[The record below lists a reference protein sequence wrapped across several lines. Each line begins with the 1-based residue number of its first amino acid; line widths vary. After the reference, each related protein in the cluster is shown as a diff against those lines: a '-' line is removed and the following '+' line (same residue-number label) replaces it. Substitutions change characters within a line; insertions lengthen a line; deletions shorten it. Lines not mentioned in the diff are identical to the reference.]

1 LPQSIDKD
9 KLIKSEFMATE
20 SKRICPTCGTRVKED
35 AERCLVCGSNLGDAR
50 KDAQVVS
57 GGRMPEITLGLPAAI
72 GLVVLFLA
80 VGAVMVYLA
89 LSQTGAMSSTTTT
102 PTLTQTV
109 TVTPTTTPEPPTATP
124 SPIPSPTPLTYIV
137 SANDTCL
144 AIAVRFEVSIK
155 SIVLLNSIPASCDT
169 LYEGQVLLIPQPTP
183 TATSF
188 PTATLSG
195 IEATQAACDKV
206 SYEVGEGDTLGSIS
220 LNYDVPEDAIKSY
233 NGMVSNTVYEGLT
246 LIIPLC
252 ERAAT
257 PGPSPTPTPPPPY
270 PAPNLLLPADGAVFS
285 LNDNQV
291 TLQWSSVGLIN
302 TNEAYQVTVID
313 LTEGTGRKQVG
324 YVTDTKFIVPGS
336 FRANVDAPHIYR
348 WTISTVRQ
356 VDVDENGQPIW
367 VVAGSESE
375 ARVFTWIGQASA
387 ATPTP

>member
-1 LPQSIDKD
+1 MSDL
-9 KLIKSEFMATE
+9 MAQANN
-20 SKRICPTCGTRVKED
+20 KICPTCGTRVKQD
-35 AERCLVCGSNLGDAR
+35 AERCLVCGGGLSGA
-50 KDAQVVS
+50 KTDAQVVS
-57 GGRMPEITLGLPAAI
+57 GGRMPEITVGLPAAI

-80 VGAVMVYLA
+80 IGAGMVYLA
-89 LSQTGAMSSTTTT
+89 LQQSGAMVDTTTT
-102 PTLTQTV
+102 PTLTETV
-109 TVTPTTTPEPPTATP
+109 TTTPTATEAPPTATP
-124 SPIPSPTPLTYIV
+124 SPMPSPTPLTYV
-137 SANDTCL
+137 VAPNDTCL

-155 SIVLLNSIPASCDT
+155 SIVLLNNIPAACDT
-169 LYEGQVLLIPQPTP
+169 LFEGQELLIPHPTP

-206 SYEVGEGDTLGSIS
+206 NYEVGEGDTLSSIS
-220 LNYDVPEDAIKSY
+220 LNYNVPEEAIKSY

-270 PAPNLLLPADGAVFS
+270 PAPNLLLPPDGGVFS
-285 LNDNQV
+285 LSDNQV

-302 TNEAYQVTVID
+302 ANEAYMVTVTD
-313 LTEGTGRKQVG
+313 LTEGTGRKLVG

-336 FRANVDAPHIYR
+336 FRANADSPHIYR

-356 VDVDENGQPIW
+356 VDVDQNGNPIW
-367 VVAGSESE
+367 EAAGSESA
-375 ARVFTWIGQASA
+375 ARVFTWTGEATAES
-387 ATPTP
+387 TPTP

>member
-1 LPQSIDKD
+1 
-9 KLIKSEFMATE
+9 MANE
-20 SKRICPTCGTRVKED
+20 NKKICPTCGTRVKED
-35 AERCLVCGSNLGDAR
+35 AERCLVCGGSLSGT
-50 KDAQVVS
+50 KSDAQVVS
-57 GGRMPEITLGLPAAI
+57 GGRMPEITLGLPIAI

-80 VGAVMVYLA
+80 VGAGMVYLA
-89 LSQTGAMSSTTTT
+89 LSQTGAMVDTTIT
-102 PTLTQTV
+102 PTLTETV
-109 TVTPTTTPEPPTATP
+109 TVTPTSTPEPPTPTP
-124 SPIPSPTPLTYIV
+124 SPMPSPTPLTYVV
-137 SANDTCL
+137 SANDSCL
-144 AIAVRFEVSIK
+144 AIAARFEVSIK
-155 SIVLLNSIPASCDT
+155 SIVLANNIPASCDT
-169 LYEGQVLLIPQPTP
+169 LFEGQELKIPHPTP

-206 SYEVGEGDTLGSIS
+206 SYEVGEGDTLSSIS
-220 LNYDVPEDAIKSY
+220 LNYNVDEDSIKSY

-285 LNDNQV
+285 LSDNQV

-302 TNEAYQVTVID
+302 TNEAYRITVMD
-313 LTEGTGRKQVG
+313 LTQGTGRKLVD

-336 FRANVDAPHIYR
+336 FRASDDSPHIYR

-356 VDVDENGQPIW
+356 VDVDENGNSIW
-367 VVAGSESE
+367 EDAGSVSE
-375 ARVFTWIGQASA
+375 ARVFTWTGRAASA
-387 ATPTP
+387 PTPTP

>member
-1 LPQSIDKD
+1 
-9 KLIKSEFMATE
+9 
-20 SKRICPTCGTRVKED
+20 
-35 AERCLVCGSNLGDAR
+35 
-50 KDAQVVS
+50 
-57 GGRMPEITLGLPAAI
+57 
-72 GLVVLFLA
+72 
-80 VGAVMVYLA
+80 MVYLA
-89 LSQTGAMSSTTTT
+89 LSQTGAMAETT
-102 PTLTQTV
+102 PTPTV
-109 TVTPTTTPEPPTATP
+109 TETITVTPTATLEAPTATP
-124 SPIPSPTPLTYIV
+124 LPMPSPTPLTYV
-137 SANDTCL
+137 VAANDTCL

-155 SIVLLNSIPASCDT
+155 SIVLLNNIPASCDT
-169 LYEGQVLLIPQPTP
+169 LFEGQELLIPHPTP

-206 SYEVGEGDTLGSIS
+206 SYEVGEGDTLSSIS

-270 PAPNLLLPADGAVFS
+270 SAPNLLLPTDGGVFS
-285 LNDNQV
+285 LSDNQV

-302 TNEAYQVTVID
+302 TNEAYKVTVID
-313 LTEGTGRKQVG
+313 LTEGTGRKLVD

-336 FRANVDAPHIYR
+336 FRANENSPHIYR

-356 VDVDENGQPIW
+356 IDVDQNGNPIW
-367 VVAGSESE
+367 EIAGSESE
-375 ARVFTWIGQASA
+375 TRVFSWTGETIVES
-387 ATPTP
+387 TPTP